1 MLGENDRSSGDVRD
15 KFWNLVKKD
24 PTLAV
29 RDAASASLLREGRAI
44 LSRYDIAGSAVADLL
59 AKFVLG
65 KIDEA
70 DLDLAAFERASV

>member
-1 MLGENDRSSGDVRD
+1 MH
-15 KFWNLVKKD
+15 
-24 PTLAV
+24 
-29 RDAASASLLREGRAI
+29 LLKCP
-44 LSRYDIAGSAVADLL
+44 DIAGSAVADLL